1 MSDELKALEEAFRA
15 QDKTVSAGSQAKA
28 DTIALAMKQFE
39 AEKNSTVHQGN
50 EADARPIK
58 QGNTKGTFFDWRN
71 LMNSLNN
78 KFTYGLA
85 GSASVAVL
93 AMLVVGPNI
102 NELLQP
108 ETSVTVIKTLP
119 AQKPERIQEE
129 VDSSVAGRS
138 QSLSDNNAL
147 VDQVLESEAPQ
158 PAPSEK
164 AKVLKEARQEASQ
177 AAQGRARTRLLLAP
191 KSQSQENG
199 VSIHGLTSQDSAF
212 GATPRILPAPSD
224 VVQPHYQ
231 DQGRDKFEE
240 IKTNPVKVTTEDP
253 VSTFSVDVDTA
264 SYAFMRSS
272 LNNNVLPQKDA
283 VRVEEFINYFD
294 YAYETPADKSEP
306 FKADVSIM
314 PTPWNDGTK
323 LLSIGIKGY
332 ELQQD
337 ETPPSNLVFL
347 IDTSGSMNAPN
358 KLPLLRNSFKL
369 LLSNLKADDTISIVT
384 YAGSAGT
391 VLEPTKASDKN
402 KILAALDKLH
412 AGGSTAGAEGIRQ
425 AYALAEESFKDDGIN
440 RVILATD
447 GDFNVGI
454 SDTNELKSYIE
465 RKRETGVTLSV
476 LGFGHGNYN
485 DELMQTLAQNGNGNA
500 AYIDSLSEARKV
512 LVEEAGSTLF
522 TIAKDVKLQIEFNPA
537 LVGEYRL
544 IGYETRALAR
554 EDFNNDKVDAGDIG
568 AGHTVTALYEITPAN
583 SDARLVDDLR
593 YGRNTDALAGD
604 ANEYGFLKIRYKL
617 PESDTSTLIT
627 RPVTTADEVASTGSA
642 SNDAR
647 FAASVAAFGQI
658 LRGGQY
664 TGSYSYDDV
673 IALGQSAK
681 GEDPFG
687 YRAEFLNLV
696 RLAKSAAALQ
706 APKQ

>member
-15 QDKTVSAGSQAKA
+15 QDKAVSAGSQAKA

-39 AEKNSTVHQGN
+39 AEKNSTAHQGN

-102 NELLQP
+102 SELLQP
-108 ETSVTVIKTLP
+108 QPNVTIINTDP
-119 AQKPERIQEE
+119 AQKPESVQEE
-129 VDSSVAGRS
+129 VDSNVAGRS
-138 QSLSDNNAL
+138 QSLSDDSAL

-158 PAPSEK
+158 PTPSEK
-164 AKVLKEARQEASQ
+164 AKVLKEARQGLDVVTQVAPAVPGVLSK
-177 AAQGRARTRLLLAP
+177 RTRTE
-191 KSQSQENG
+191 SQLSQ
-199 VSIHGLTSQDSAF
+199 GLHFNAS
-212 GATPRILPAPSD
+212 PRILPAPGD

-306 FKADVSIM
+306 FKANVSIM

-454 SDTNELKSYIE
+454 SDT
-465 RKRETGVTLSV
+465 
-476 LGFGHGNYN
+476 
-485 DELMQTLAQNGNGNA
+485 
-500 AYIDSLSEARKV
+500 
-512 LVEEAGSTLF
+512 
-522 TIAKDVKLQIEFNPA
+522 
-537 LVGEYRL
+537 
-544 IGYETRALAR
+544 
-554 EDFNNDKVDAGDIG
+554 
-568 AGHTVTALYEITPAN
+568 
-583 SDARLVDDLR
+583 
-593 YGRNTDALAGD
+593 
-604 ANEYGFLKIRYKL
+604 
-617 PESDTSTLIT
+617 
-627 RPVTTADEVASTGSA
+627 
-642 SNDAR
+642 
-647 FAASVAAFGQI
+647 
-658 LRGGQY
+658 
-664 TGSYSYDDV
+664 
-673 IALGQSAK
+673 
-681 GEDPFG
+681 
-687 YRAEFLNLV
+687 
-696 RLAKSAAALQ
+696 
-706 APKQ
+706 